1 MGMLRLM
8 ATGLLAVGMVVAARA
23 EDKKADAKDKI
34 VGVWEVV
41 KADKTEG
48 VPPVGTVIEFT
59 KDGKMKVTHKNKEG
73 KEETAEG
80 TYTIDGQKLMVTIK
94 FGDKEAKHTVTLKK
108 LTDTELVGEGEKGT
122 AEFKRKK

>member
-1 MGMLRLM
+1 MSVLRLLV
-8 ATGLLAVGMVVAARA
+8 AGAVACALAVGARA
-23 EDKKADAKDKI
+23 DEKKADNAKLL
-34 VGVWEVV
+34 VGTWEVV
-41 KADKTEG
+41 KADQ
-48 VPPVGTVIEFT
+48 GTVEVGATVEFA